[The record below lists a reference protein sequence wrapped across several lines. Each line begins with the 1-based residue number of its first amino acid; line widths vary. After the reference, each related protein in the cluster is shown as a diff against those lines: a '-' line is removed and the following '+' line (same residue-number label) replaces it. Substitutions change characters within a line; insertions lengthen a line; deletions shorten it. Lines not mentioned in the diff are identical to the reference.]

1 MSKLKVLK
9 ISAYAVLVL
18 LIYGLLLTLYRAV
31 FIVNDYG
38 VLCDADAWPM
48 YYLWAAI
55 FLSVSALVVF
65 HLLCKRRPSCS
76 KGLRAALISALAAV
90 IIYSAWVIADANAM
104 LKRTIDMFESPPYV
118 QHVVIPQMQATSLE
132 DLNLSIDEKRNEII
146 YFTRENCPSCSI
158 CSSKLKEFTEDKDIR
173 ISVYDSAVDR
183 ETREDLM
190 SETLSRFGIET
201 VPAILVLKNGQISE
215 RFDGENLFEEFK
227 AYCDENM

>member
-1 MSKLKVLK
+1 
-9 ISAYAVLVL
+9 
-18 LIYGLLLTLYRAV
+18 
-31 FIVNDYG
+31 
-38 VLCDADAWPM
+38 
-48 YYLWAAI
+48 
-55 FLSVSALVVF
+55 
-65 HLLCKRRPSCS
+65 
-76 KGLRAALISALAAV
+76 
-90 IIYSAWVIADANAM
+90 
-104 LKRTIDMFESPPYV
+104 MFESPPYV